1 MTISGRRAKCLPP
14 LIFGGILCLVSLFAD
29 CATNLVLSQ
38 AVTFT
43 GGNLEINLP
52 AGAYNNGGKYCI
64 VVAQSIPATTTINAP
79 VYITIGTG
87 TELYPLTK
95 RNCAQVTACGIRTRT
110 RYSVCVVTTPT
121 GGSFRRLGQPCCS
134 PSNNLASID
143 GGAAPA
149 PTA

>member
-1 MTISGRRAKCLPP
+1 MPMEWVGPLISGAAVV
-14 LIFGGILCLVSLFAD
+14 LVA
-29 CATNLVLSQ
+29 
-38 AVTFT
+38 
-43 GGNLEINLP
+43 I
-52 AGAYNNGGKYCI
+52 
-64 VVAQSIPATTTINAP
+64 
-79 VYITIGTG
+79 ITIGTG

-121 GGSFRRLGQPCCS
+121 GGSFRMLGHPCCS

>member
-1 MTISGRRAKCLPP
+1 MSCKPVCR
-14 LIFGGILCLVSLFAD
+14 LCD
-29 CATNLVLSQ
+29 NLVLSQ

-110 RYSVCVVTTPT
+110 RYSVCVVTTPPAARSACW
-121 GGSFRRLGQPCCS
+121 GSPAALPVTILPVLTAVLHPPLRRKEGS
-134 PSNNLASID
+134 K
-143 GGAAPA
+143 
-149 PTA
+149 